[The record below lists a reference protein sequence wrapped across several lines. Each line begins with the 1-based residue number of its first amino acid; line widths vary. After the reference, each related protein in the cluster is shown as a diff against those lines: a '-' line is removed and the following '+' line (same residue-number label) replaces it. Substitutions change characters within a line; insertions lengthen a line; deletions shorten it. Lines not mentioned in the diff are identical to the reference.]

1 MHFGARGAHP
11 STDLHQPVVLSKEQR
26 SHRRPNDMDDDAIRK
41 QVRDRLKEG
50 RLPRHGLLAA
60 QLKPGQPPPS
70 IVAGSRLSDPCAVC
84 DETGTQ
90 IRYPY
95 PNGPLAFHHRCEQIW
110 REERDKPTPRI

>member
-1 MHFGARGAHP
+1 
-11 STDLHQPVVLSKEQR
+11 
-26 SHRRPNDMDDDAIRK
+26 MDDNAIRK

-50 RLPRHGLLAA
+50 RLPRLRPARGAVEAGAIAA
-60 QLKPGQPPPS
+60 QF
-70 IVAGSRLSDPCAVC
+70 VAGSRLSDLCAAC

-95 PNGPLAFHHRCEQIW
+95 PNGPLAFHHRCDQIW

>member
-1 MHFGARGAHP
+1 
-11 STDLHQPVVLSKEQR
+11 
-26 SHRRPNDMDDDAIRK
+26 MDDDAIRK

-50 RLPRHGLLAA
+50 RLPRHGPLAA
-60 QLKPGQPPPS
+60 PLRPRQRPPS
-70 IVAGSRLSDPCAVC
+70 IVAGSRLSDPCAAC

-95 PNGPLAFHHRCEQIW
+95 PNGPLAFHHRCDQIW